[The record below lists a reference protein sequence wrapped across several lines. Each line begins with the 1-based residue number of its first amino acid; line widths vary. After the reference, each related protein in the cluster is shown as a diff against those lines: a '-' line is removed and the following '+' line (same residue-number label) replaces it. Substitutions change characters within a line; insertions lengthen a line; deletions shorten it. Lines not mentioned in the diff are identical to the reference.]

1 MASAS
6 IRQPSDTAAERDFVR
21 RLLPF
26 SALDLRTRSGARGG
40 AALGKYIIVRP
51 RLFLTLIPAIP
62 TQIPTCPLSL
72 TRSTGRTRTSN
83 QTVMSGT
90 PHPKKPEKS
99 DD

>member
-62 TQIPTCPLSL
+62 TQIPTCPTLSFDSID
-72 TRSTGRTRTSN
+72 RKDSN
-83 QTVMSGT
+83 IQPDRYERYASPGKVGNI
-90 PHPKKPEKS
+90 
-99 DD
+99 

>member
-1 MASAS
+1 MWPLLR
-6 IRQPSDTAAERDFVR
+6 IRQPSDTTAERDFVR

-72 TRSTGRTRTSN
+72 NSINRKDSN
-83 QTVMSGT
+83 LQPDRYERCASPG
-90 PHPKKPEKS
+90 KAGKI
-99 DD
+99 